1 MKKIIILLLG
11 FIATSKTF
19 AQYFEA
25 TITKQANFLIF
36 SVMPK
41 ASGGNIVISNGKQ
54 FSNIEFCVRYSN
66 SSASFT
72 WGTPI
77 ASGAF
82 PGANFQFRGNNE
94 FGEYTGRTV
103 ARFQWLTD
111 GLTFVPNTVTADPGT
126 NVTYVAG
133 TVYEVFRV
141 ALNGTPPA
149 TVDMELIHN
158 NNFSPAYIAITDRT
172 NTPLD
177 VSAASAGANAFF
189 GPGFNVSGDDQILPL
204 SQVPL
209 PVKFLD
215 FTATKNNNSAL
226 LSWLVENEDV
236 NTALYEV
243 EISTT
248 GADFRKAA
256 TLQPLNN
263 GRSSNSYSFTQDN
276 LSGIRNNGIIYFRIK
291 QIDKDGKFVYSDI
304 RNVRISGRG
313 IVFGVYPNPVKQSA
327 TVSFDLENSEKIS
340 FVLTDATGKQVWGN
354 QLQGV
359 KGANFTS
366 INMAKFAAGTY
377 NLKLQTATESKV
389 IAVVKAD

>member
-1 MKKIIILLLG
+1 MKKIIL
-11 FIATSKTF
+11 FFVATTF
-19 AQYFEA
+19 LCATNYAQ
-25 TITKQANFLIF
+25 T
-36 SVMPK
+36 VK
-41 ASGGNIVISNGKQ
+41 ASLGPSDSANKVSIYLLPDATQSMPTIGTLQFNVGVPVAGTTTPPVVTIASHVFGSGVTWNVSPPFVEEGFWNYNIYTVTSPLTTISFTSGVEAPVITLRFTSGTPTLGPVSLVTLPDGGSNQQLLFLCTGSIISNGLGNLYYARNGTTVNNQ
-54 FSNIEFCVRYSN
+54 N
-66 SSASFT
+66 SYDPSF
-72 WGTPI
+72 
-77 ASGAF
+77 AQ
-82 PGANFQFRGNNE
+82 PG
-94 FGEYTGRTV
+94 
-103 ARFQWLTD
+103 
-111 GLTFVPNTVTADPGT
+111 
-126 NVTYVAG
+126 
-133 TVYEVFRV
+133 V
-141 ALNGTPPA
+141 ALSSVTIPNI
-149 TVDMELIHN
+149 V
-158 NNFSPAYIAITDRT
+158 
-172 NTPLD
+172 
-177 VSAASAGANAFF
+177 
-189 GPGFNVSGDDQILPL
+189 
-204 SQVPL
+204 L